1 MDNRGLA
8 ITEIDAEEAVR
19 RGKGKKSLQRSHCNV
34 LFAKSAM
41 VVVSMAVYKIFMTRT
56 ECGYCLLYSPNV

>member
-19 RGKGKKSLQRSHCNV
+19 RGKEELATITLERFV
-34 LFAKSAM
+34 R
-41 VVVSMAVYKIFMTRT
+41 KICYGGC
-56 ECGYCLLYSPNV
+56 EHGGIQDIYDQD

>member
-19 RGKGKKSLQRSHCNV
+19 RGKGKKSLQRSHWNV
-34 LFAKSAM
+34 LFAKSAL
-41 VVVSMAVYKIFMTRT
+41 VVVSMAVY
-56 ECGYCLLYSPNV
+56 

>member
-8 ITEIDAEEAVR
+8 ITEIGAEEAVR
-19 RGKGKKSLQRSHCNV
+19 RGKGKKSLQRPHWNV

-41 VVVSMAVYKIFMTRT
+41 LVVSMAVYKIFMTRT
-56 ECGYCLLYSPNV
+56 ECGYCLLYLPNI